1 MRYEQL
7 THAGKMKTLKRM
19 HRFINKHFFNNS
31 LRVIPLDIE
40 NISKEED
47 LSGLFGVCDIPGFP
61 YPEKISISHEL
72 EKDIEKMK
80 TQKEQ
85 VLLLGTI
92 LLHEAI
98 HQYCYENGIED
109 ENHAGQWK
117 ETAKEHGL
125 ISIYEDGTLIE
136 EHLTI
141 TAYITMQSFRIV

>member
-7 THAGKMKTLKRM
+7 THAGKIKTLNRM

-40 NISKEED
+40 NLSKEED
-47 LSGLFGVCDIPGFP
+47 LNGRFSVRNLPGFP
-61 YPEKISISHEL
+61 PEKISISYEL
-72 EKDIEKMK
+72 EEDIGKLK

-92 LLHEAI
+92 LLHEAT
-98 HQYCYENGIED
+98 HQYCYEKGIED
-109 ENHAGQWK
+109 KNHAGQWE

-125 ISIYEDGTLIE
+125 ISIYEDGTPIE
-136 EHLTI
+136 EHLTL
-141 TAYITMQSFRIV
+141 AGYITMISFRII